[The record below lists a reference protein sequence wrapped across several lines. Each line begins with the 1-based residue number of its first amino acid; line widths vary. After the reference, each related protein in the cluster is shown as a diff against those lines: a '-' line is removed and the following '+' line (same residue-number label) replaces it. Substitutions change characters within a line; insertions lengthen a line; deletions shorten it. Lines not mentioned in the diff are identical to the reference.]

1 MKKKIG
7 VMTWYFGANYGAIA
21 QSLALNNTIKSLG
34 YDCYLINYRPEK
46 YKKTLLNANL
56 PPKWRRFINLNKT
69 IAGLKKCK
77 ILGNCNRFEE
87 SIRVYTSEEI
97 DSLRLSC
104 IVFGSDAIFNLRH
117 PLCDKIYY
125 GVGIHTKKVAYSP
138 SCEYLDV
145 NTLLPKEYR
154 QSLKEMAAISV
165 RDINTANLILKNTG
179 VKAQITLD
187 PTFLFDFS
195 EYKKKIS
202 DNRYILVYA
211 FSSWN
216 QYSEEIL
223 KYARMK
229 NLLIIAIGNKLDWA
243 DISLPYADFDEWV
256 SSFSFAEL
264 VITDSFHGTVFSLKN
279 QKQIVLC
286 GRKDKES
293 KIRSLLDQLD
303 VKISIYE
310 GESIDKYLV
319 KNTIDYAVTQ
329 KNIDGEIE
337 KSLCYLKNALET
349 DN

>member
-125 GVGIHTKKVAYSP
+125 GVGIHTKKS
-138 SCEYLDV
+138 
-145 NTLLPKEYR
+145 
-154 QSLKEMAAISV
+154 
-165 RDINTANLILKNTG
+165 G
-179 VKAQITLD
+179 
-187 PTFLFDFS
+187 LFT
-195 EYKKKIS
+195 
-202 DNRYILVYA
+202 
-211 FSSWN
+211 
-216 QYSEEIL
+216 
-223 KYARMK
+223 
-229 NLLIIAIGNKLDWA
+229 KL
-243 DISLPYADFDEWV
+243 
-256 SSFSFAEL
+256 
-264 VITDSFHGTVFSLKN
+264 
-279 QKQIVLC
+279 
-286 GRKDKES
+286 
-293 KIRSLLDQLD
+293 
-303 VKISIYE
+303 
-310 GESIDKYLV
+310 
-319 KNTIDYAVTQ
+319 
-329 KNIDGEIE
+329 
-337 KSLCYLKNALET
+337 
-349 DN
+349 

>member
-1 MKKKIG
+1 MKRKVG

-56 PPKWRRFINLNKT
+56 PPKWRRLINLNRT

-77 ILGNCNRFEE
+77 ILGNCKRFEE
-87 SIRVYTSEEI
+87 STRVSTSEEI
-97 DSLRLSC
+97 DSLKLNC

-138 SCEYLDV
+138 SCEYLDT
-145 NTLLPKEYR
+145 NTVLPKEYR
-154 QSLKEMAAISV
+154 QALKEMAAISV

-195 EYKKKIS
+195 EYRKKVS
-202 DNRYILVYA
+202 DNRYILVYT

-264 VITDSFHGTVFSLKN
+264 VVTDSFHGTVFSLKN

-303 VKISIYE
+303 VTISVYD
-310 GESIDKYLV
+310 GESIDKYLM
-319 KNTIDYAVTQ
+319 KNTIDYAVIQ